1 MFRNLTAMTLSVF
14 LLLNSIYVF
23 AITERET
30 FEVSVS
36 IPTAEFYVLPV
47 DHEWL
52 GREQKLDW
60 NPTTE
65 ELSRLRKSF
74 DVKNSNGGIVARLS
88 TEPYLSNDR
97 ESDNIVLDV
106 SFNRTKLTLDN
117 AEVVSEVDGK
127 TGRRVWL
134 EIAAVKPQEGY
145 KPGEYYGS
153 VHMIFEAIAPGSR
166 LGQ

>member
-1 MFRNLTAMTLSVF
+1 MFKKITAMMLSVF
-14 LLLNSIYVF
+14 LLLDSIYIF

-30 FEVSVS
+30 FEVSVT
-36 IPTAEFYVLPV
+36 IPSADFYVLPV
-47 DHEWL
+47 EHEWL

-74 DVKNSNGGIVARLS
+74 DVKSSNGGIVARLS
-88 TEPYLSNDR
+88 SEPYLSNGRDV
-97 ESDNIVLDV
+97 DNIALDV
-106 SFNRTKLTLDN
+106 SFNRAKLTLDD
-117 AEVVSEVDGK
+117 AEVVSELDGK

-153 VHMIFEAIAPGSR
+153 VHMIFEAVAPGSR